1 MPFIPH
7 SESDVSAML
16 KAIGVAR
23 IEDLFDEIPAA
34 LKIDQ
39 LKVVPPGLNEFE
51 VTRLMKARAAQDGTP
66 LNFCGAGAYEHHI
79 PAAVWAIVSRGEFY
93 SAYTPYQ
100 AEASQGTLQ
109 LIYEYQ
115 TMMTRLTGM
124 DVSNASMYDGATALA
139 EAVLMAERCAKKGP
153 RRVLVPKSVHP
164 AYRKTLHTIVDLQN
178 IEIVEIDVD
187 AKTGGVDVAALAEQD
202 FGAFTALVVP
212 QPNFFGALEDVDAL
226 TDWAHAKGAL
236 VIGVVNPL
244 SLAVLKPPREWGA
257 TGSDKQGADIVC
269 GDGQPFGVPL
279 SSGGPYFGILACKQE
294 LVRQMPGRIVG
305 RTTDLDGKQGF
316 ALTLQARE
324 QHIRRA
330 KATSNI
336 CTNQGLL
343 VTAATI
349 TMAMLGPEGATR
361 VASTSMRNTRGFRDR
376 LCAIPGVTQ
385 LFSRPFFHEVA
396 LQLPR
401 SPHDVVEHLAREDN
415 IVAGFALGEEYP
427 EFENA
432 LLVCATET
440 KTDDDLDHFASSL
453 RRALS

>member
-7 SESDVSAML
+7 SESDVRAML
-16 KAIGVAR
+16 KTIGVSR
-23 IEDLFDEIPAA
+23 IEDLFDEIPTS
-34 LKIDQ
+34 
-39 LKVVPPGLNEFE
+39 LKVDRLQKVPPGLNEMD
-51 VTRLMKARAAQDGTP
+51 VTRLMKERAAQDGTP
-66 LNFCGAGAYEHHI
+66 LNFAGAGAYEHHI

-124 DVSNASMYDGATALA
+124 DVSNASLYDGATALA

-164 AYRKTLHTIVDLQN
+164 AYRKTLQTIVKLQD
-178 IEIVEIDVD
+178 IEVVEIDFCHD
-187 AKTGGVDVAALAEQD
+187 GGQSGGIAPNWLAQQD
-202 FGAFTALVVP
+202 LGAFTALVIP
-212 QPNFFGALEDVDAL
+212 QPNFFGALEDADAL
-226 TDWAHAKGAL
+226 TDWAHSKGAL

-244 SLAVLKPPREWGA
+244 SLAVLKAPGQWGR
-257 TGSDKQGADIVC
+257 TGADIVC
-269 GDGQPFGVPL
+269 GDGQPLGVPL

-294 LVRQMPGRIVG
+294 FVRQMPGRIVG
-305 RTTDLDGKQGF
+305 RTTDLDGKEGF

-349 TMAMLGPEGATR
+349 TMAMLGPEGVRR
-361 VASTSMRNTRGFRDR
+361 VAAASMANTRALRDR
-376 LCAIPGVTQ
+376 LCAIAGVSP
-385 LFSRPFFHEVA
+385 LFARPFLHEVA
-396 LQLPR
+396 INLPR
-401 SPHDVVEHLAREDN
+401 PAHDVVEQLANEN

-427 EFENA
+427 EYENA

-440 KTDDDLDHFASSL
+440 KTAADLDRFATSL
-453 RRALS
+453 ARVLR